1 MAPAADVLP
10 TDPAESADLL
20 PTDPAESADL
30 LHADRDGSAGLVAT
44 LAAGAAQRDRD
55 GDLDPAV
62 HALLDRAELSGGTPL
77 DTPAARLRAV
87 RRVRDLARV
96 DAGVAHLVAGA
107 YRARALA
114 DGSVAGTG
122 PVALADGSLN
132 GTGPVALAIPAAPV
146 APVTSGPVGLV
157 LTGTW
162 RLEPPA
168 IMARYVVL
176 SGLRVDG
183 HDVVVLLDVD
193 ADGIVTGPA
202 APTGSRPA
210 GSGPA
215 GSEPVGVIVGPEPPT
230 FGLRAAPTA
239 ELRLTGLPVPARR
252 IRPLTGQPAWPVF
265 DEALRIAVE
274 VGLLDGFL
282 AAARDFLVHHAR
294 PWHESGVDSAA
305 RDPHAIGVLGQAYAQ
320 QRALQLLARDAFAAV
335 ATADGPPGG
344 PPPRT
349 VVLARWYARQRIG
362 PLITSVIGVLGASG
376 TSGRFALDRYWRDFR
391 THSLRHP
398 PRWGLDTL
406 DHPPDPRPEQDT

>member
-1 MAPAADVLP
+1 M
-10 TDPAESADLL
+10 PAEQ
-20 PTDPAESADL
+20 
-30 LHADRDGSAGLVAT
+30 DRDAGLVAT
-44 LAAGAAQRDRD
+44 LAAGAVHRDRD
-55 GDLDPAV
+55 ADLDPAV
-62 HALLDRAELSGGTPL
+62 HALLDRAEWSGGTPL

-96 DAGVAHLVAGA
+96 DAGVAHLVAGIH
-107 YRARALA
+107 RAGALA
-114 DGSVAGTG
+114 AGFHSGTDPAAPAGGLLACTGPVVPSGASSAGTG
-122 PVALADGSLN
+122 PVALA
-132 GTGPVALAIPAAPV
+132 TPTVPVV
-146 APVTSGPVGLV
+146 PVTSGPGGLV

-168 IMARYVVL
+168 TLARQVVL
-176 SGLRVDG
+176 AGLRVDG
-183 HDVVVLLDVD
+183 HDVVALLDVA

-202 APTGSRPA
+202 APNNGSGTEPA
-210 GSGPA
+210 G
-215 GSEPVGVIVGPEPPT
+215 VVVGPEPPA

-239 ELRLTGLPVPARR
+239 ELRLTGLPVPAHR
-252 IRPLTGQPAWPVF
+252 IRPLTGQPTWPVF

-305 RDPHAIGVLGQAYAQ
+305 RDPHTTAVLGQAYAQ
-320 QRALQLLARDAFAAV
+320 QRALHLLARDAFAAV
-335 ATADGPPGG
+335 ATADGTPGG
-344 PPPRT
+344 APPRA

-362 PLITSVIGVLGASG
+362 PLITSVVGVLGASG

-391 THSLRHP
+391 THALRHP

-406 DHPPDPRPEQDT
+406 DHQPDPRPEQDT